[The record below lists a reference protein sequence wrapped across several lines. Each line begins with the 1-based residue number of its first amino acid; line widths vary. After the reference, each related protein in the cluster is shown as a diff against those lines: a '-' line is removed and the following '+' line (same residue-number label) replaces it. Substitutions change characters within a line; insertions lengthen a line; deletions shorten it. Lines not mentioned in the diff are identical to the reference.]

1 MIAFRVSVNG
11 TKICTAG
18 VGPAGV
24 LTITVTRVAGSPDA
38 LLRDGDVWI
47 GGLAS
52 DRQEFL
58 VWPSRALR
66 VGDEIGIEVLEA
78 DTVDPPLKRTPR
90 GESYRD
96 TLLRQVRTA
105 LGAFAGP
112 MLRDPRGQL
121 ATISRSARVLLSRTA
136 TAMARRALRPP
147 GARAERAV
155 LVELNSR
162 RVCVAGVP
170 RRGHVMALITWAG
183 PTGSRVP
190 SFFWFSVGGQDARTD
205 ERLDW
210 GRPALAVGDQISI
223 RFARSRE
230 HDAPTRRRDRPLA
243 R

>member
-11 TKICTAG
+11 AKVCTAG
-18 VGPAGV
+18 VGAVGV
-24 LTITVTRVAGSPDA
+24 LTIIVTRHAGFPEA
-38 LLRDGDVWI
+38 LLRDDDVRVY
-47 GGLAS
+47 GLAS
-52 DRQEFL
+52 DRREFF

-66 VGDEIGIEVLEA
+66 VGDEIGIEVLDA
-78 DTVDPPLKRTPR
+78 DTVDPPLKRTPC
-90 GESYRD
+90 GESYRA

-105 LGAFAGP
+105 LGAVAGP

-121 ATISRSARVLLSRTA
+121 ATLSRSARDLLSRTA

-162 RVCVAGVP
+162 RICVAGVP
-170 RRGHVMALITWAG
+170 RRGHVMSLITWAA
-183 PTGSRVP
+183 PTRSDVP
-190 SFFWFSVGGQDARTD
+190 SHFWFSVYGRDARTD

-210 GRPALAVGDQISI
+210 GRPALAVGDHISI

-230 HDAPTRRRDRPLA
+230 HDAPTRRRGRPLA

>member
-11 TKICTAG
+11 TKVCTAG

-24 LTITVTRVAGSPDA
+24 LTIIITRVAGSPEA
-38 LLRDGDVWI
+38 LLGDGDVRTY
-47 GGLAS
+47 GLAS
-52 DRQEFL
+52 DRQEFF

-78 DTVDPPLKRTPR
+78 DTVDPPWKRTPSA
-90 GESYRD
+90 ESYRA

-112 MLRDPRGQL
+112 MLRDPRGHL
-121 ATISRSARVLLSRTA
+121 ATISRSARDLLSRTA
-136 TAMARRALRPP
+136 TAVARRALRPP

-170 RRGHVMALITWAG
+170 RRGHVMSMITWAG
-183 PTGSRVP
+183 PTRSGVP
-190 SFFWFSVGGQDARTD
+190 SHFWFSVYGRDARTD
-205 ERLDW
+205 ECLDW
-210 GRPALAVGDQISI
+210 GRPALAVGDSITI

-230 HDAPTRRRDRPLA
+230 HDAPTRRRDRRVA

>member
-11 TKICTAG
+11 AKVCTAG
-18 VGPAGV
+18 VGPTGV
-24 LTITVTRVAGSPDA
+24 LTITVTRVAGSPEA
-38 LLRDGDVWI
+38 LLGDGDVRI
-47 GGLAS
+47 CGMAS
-52 DRQEFL
+52 EPREFFL
-58 VWPSRALR
+58 WPSRALR
-66 VGDEIGIEVLEA
+66 VGDEIGIEVLDV
-78 DTVDPPLKRTPR
+78 DTVDPPLKRMP
-90 GESYRD
+90 GAESYRD

-121 ATISRSARVLLSRTA
+121 ATISRSARDLLSRTA
-136 TAMARRALRPP
+136 SAMARRALRPP

-170 RRGHVMALITWAG
+170 RRGHVMSLITWAG

-190 SFFWFSVGGQDARTD
+190 SHFWFSVGGRDYRTD
-205 ERLDW
+205 ECLDW
-210 GRPALAVGDQISI
+210 GRPALAVGDSISI

-230 HDAPTRRRDRPLA
+230 HDAPTRRRDRSVA